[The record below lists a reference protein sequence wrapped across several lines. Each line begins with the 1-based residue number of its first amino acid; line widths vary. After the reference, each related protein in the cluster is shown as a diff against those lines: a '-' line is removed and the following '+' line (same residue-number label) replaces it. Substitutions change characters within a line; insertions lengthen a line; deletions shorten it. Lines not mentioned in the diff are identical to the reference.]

1 MVASPVALP
10 LQRSARPLVTWER
23 LPDDYRLPDDPVD
36 NINQP
41 LLADALRDGLETI
54 GLATETTLLPT
65 NYGICATLNGE
76 VAVKAP
82 DWAFVPSISVP
93 RGEVERSYTPH
104 LQGDV
109 PAVVMEF
116 LSATD
121 GGEYSSKQVPPYGK
135 WFFYERILQVA
146 NYVIFDPDGGLLE
159 FYRRQ
164 EGQYVLEQPSPE
176 GRHWV
181 AEMGLFLG
189 TWRGQRGDRQGY
201 WLRWWTADEQLL
213 LWASERAELERD
225 RADQEQARADREQ
238 ERANQAE
245 AELVAERERSAQLVA
260 ELERLRSGQG

>member
-1 MVASPVALP
+1 MVASPLALP
-10 LQRSARPLVTWER
+10 VQRLAIPLVTWEP
-23 LPDDYRLPDDPVD
+23 LPIDYPLPDDPVD

-41 LLADALRDGLETI
+41 LLADALRDGLDLI

-82 DWAFVPSISVP
+82 DWAFVPNISVP

-135 WFFYERILQVA
+135 WFFYERILKVA
-146 NYVIFDPDGGLLE
+146 NYVIFDPEGGLLE

-181 AEMGLFLG
+181 EEMRLFLG

-213 LWASERAELERD
+213 LWASERAEQAED
-225 RADQEQARADREQ
+225 RAE
-238 ERANQAE
+238 QAE
-245 AELVAERERSAQLVA
+245 AALLAERERSAQLAA

>member
-1 MVASPVALP
+1 
-10 LQRSARPLVTWER
+10 
-23 LPDDYRLPDDPVD
+23 
-36 NINQP
+36 
-41 LLADALRDGLETI
+41 LETI

-109 PAVVMEF
+109 PTVVMEF

-164 EGQYVLEQPSPE
+164 EGQYVLEQPNPE

-181 AEMGLFLG
+181 EEMGLFLG

-201 WLRWWTADEQLL
+201 WLRWWTSDEQLL

-225 RADQEQARADREQ
+225 RADHAEERADL
-238 ERANQAE
+238 AE
-245 AELVAERERSAQLVA
+245 AALVAERERSAQLA
-260 ELERLRSGQG
+260 EELERLRSGQG